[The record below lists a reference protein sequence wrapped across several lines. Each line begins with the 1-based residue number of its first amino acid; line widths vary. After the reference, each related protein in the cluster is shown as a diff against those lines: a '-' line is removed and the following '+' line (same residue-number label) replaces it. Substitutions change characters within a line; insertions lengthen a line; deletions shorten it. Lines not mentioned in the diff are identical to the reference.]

1 MSEIELRLARRRGL
15 AVVVALG
22 VVVRFL
28 WWAGRLLGP
37 PRVTSWADA
46 ERWYEGVG
54 PAAGVI
60 AAVRAIA
67 LALALW
73 WLAAAALQLLAT
85 VVRAPSAQ
93 WVADLIAPRSL
104 QRLVHGL
111 AGLSLS
117 AGLAVPA
124 PGAGILGPPPG
135 AGTATMRVV
144 SEEAPPAAPPATPVP
159 APVAAA
165 PAPEPAPVPPPAQEV
180 VVVAA
185 GDSLWSI
192 AEEALSDAGRSPVDE
207 HAVATYWRRVI
218 DHNQAML
225 VDRSNPDLIYPGQL
239 VSLPEP

>member
-1 MSEIELRLARRRGL
+1 VSATDVRLARRRGL
-15 AVVVALG
+15 AAVVALG

-28 WWAGRLLGP
+28 WWAGKLLGP

-54 PAAGVI
+54 PATGVI
-60 AAVRAIA
+60 AAVRVIA

-73 WLAAAALQLLAT
+73 WLAAAALQLLAA

-93 WVADLIAPRSL
+93 WVADLITPRSL

-144 SEEAPPAAPPATPVP
+144 PDGAPPVAPPATPVP
-159 APVAAA
+159 VPVAAA
-165 PAPEPAPVPPPAQEV
+165 PAPAPVPTPAQEV

-192 AEEALSDAGRSPVDE
+192 AEEALIDAGRTSVDE

-225 VDRSNPDLIYPGQL
+225 VDPSNPDLIYPGQL
-239 VSLPEP
+239 VSLPAL